1 MKTKKCEVCGK
12 SFIPKQGGKKYCSS
26 ACRIKANNLRA
37 AKEREKNKLPLPIC
51 KNCGKSFEKKAAGQ
65 RYCSEECRAEF
76 REKNRVQ
83 RKGRAPQL
91 CVFCGKEFV
100 PNSNGQKYCTKA
112 CKGKAA
118 LLRNKKPEY
127 RYDKNE
133 RKKEEISPQP
143 KLNKSQQRLKKMSWK
158 EIDAECLR
166 LHISYGQVQ
175 VMALRDELPE
185 DFGRKG
191 NKTCE

>member
-1 MKTKKCEVCGK
+1 MKTKKCETCGK
-12 SFIPKQGGKKYCSS
+12 SFVPEHGGKKYCSS
-26 ACRIKANNLRA
+26 VCRNKARRKEIKLS
-37 AKEREKNKLPLPIC
+37 PFIC
-51 KNCGKSFEKKAAGQ
+51 KNCGKSFERKATGQ
-65 RYCSEECRAEF
+65 RYCSEECKAEF
-76 REKNRVQ
+76 REKNKVQ

-100 PNSNGQKYCTKA
+100 PNANGQKYCTKE
-112 CKGKAA
+112 CREKAA
-118 LLRNKKPEY
+118 ALRTKKYNDET
-127 RYDKNE
+127 E
-133 RKKEEISPQP
+133 VKKEISPQP

-185 DFGRKG
+185 DFGRR
-191 NKTCE
+191 